1 MSFTYPY
8 PHMAVTADAV
18 ILSRSRPRRV
28 LLVRRAGSPFKGMW
42 AIPGGYVDLR
52 ERIETAAARELAEET
67 GLRID
72 DLRFL
77 GYFDAVDRD
86 PRERTLSLAFWGLAA
101 DDQMAAVNAGDDA
114 EAAAWHPA
122 DQLPS
127 LAFDHAE
134 IVRAALRASEHEP

>member
-18 ILSRSRPRRV
+18 ILTRAEPRKV
-28 LLVRRAGSPFKGMW
+28 LLVQRGGTPFKGMW
-42 AIPGGYVDLR
+42 AIPGGYVNLD

-67 GLRID
+67 GLRIGA
-72 DLRFL
+72 LHFL

-86 PRERTLSLAFWGLAA
+86 PRERTLTLAFWGMVADEDAQPLA
-101 DDQMAAVNAGDDA
+101 AGDDA
-114 EAAAWHPA
+114 KALGWRPVDH
-122 DQLPS
+122 LPT

-134 IVRAALRASEHEP
+134 ILRAALEAAA